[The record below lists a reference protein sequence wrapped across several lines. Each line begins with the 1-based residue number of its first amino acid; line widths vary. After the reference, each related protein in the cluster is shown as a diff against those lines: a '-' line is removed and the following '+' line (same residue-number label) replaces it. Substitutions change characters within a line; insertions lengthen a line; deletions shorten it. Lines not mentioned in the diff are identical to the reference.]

1 MPGTL
6 KIILGPTAVGKTD
19 YAIKEALSLGSP
31 VISCDSRQIFRE
43 MTIGTAVPDASQL
56 AAVKHY
62 FIHTRSVTE
71 PYTAGM
77 YELDAIA
84 LIESLFA
91 QGHETIVMAGGSMF
105 YIDAVCRGLDDL
117 PPGDPLIRSALA
129 GRLAEEGV
137 ESLARQLRELDPVT
151 YDEIDISNGRRVIR
165 ALEVC
170 LSTGK
175 PLSSYKTRTPKQRS
189 FGIVKIG
196 LRRQRD
202 DLRERIRRRTEHMF
216 EEGLEDEARS
226 LLPFRGLT
234 SLDTVGYREMF
245 DYIDGKCSLQE
256 AQEAICSHTWNYAR
270 RQMTWWKRDPGIIW
284 KDLT

>member
-31 VISCDSRQIFRE
+31 VISCDSRQVFRE
-43 MTIGTAVPDASQL
+43 MTIGTAVPDSSQL

-91 QGHETIVMAGGSMF
+91 QGHETLVMAGGSMF

-137 ESLARQLRELDPVT
+137 ESLARQLRELDPIT

-270 RQMTWWKRDPGIIW
+270 RQMTWWKRDPEIIW

>member
-6 KIILGPTAVGKTD
+6 IIILGPTAVGKTD

-31 VISCDSRQIFRE
+31 VISCDSRQVFRE
-43 MTIGTAVPDASQL
+43 MTIGTAVPDSSQL

-91 QGHETIVMAGGSMF
+91 QGHETLVMAGGSMF

-117 PPGDPLIRSALA
+117 PPGDPQIRSALA
-129 GRLAEEGV
+129 GRLEEEGV
-137 ESLARQLRELDPVT
+137 GSLARQLRELDPVT

-202 DLRERIRRRTEHMF
+202 DLRERIARRTAHMF
-216 EEGLEDEARS
+216 EEGLEDEVRS
-226 LLPFRGLT
+226 LLPYRGLT
-234 SLDTVGYREMF
+234 ALDTVGYREMF
-245 DYIDGKCSLQE
+245 DHIDGKCSLQE